1 MKYIL
6 TVTIAFASLLN
17 AQEAELP
24 GWGIYLGAGMGS
36 ASLEESEGIELG
48 YEPALPFIG
57 VSKGFML
64 GVPLVVTVGL
74 GKRSY
79 NMDIDFF
86 GYEMSQGVSMDY
98 LDIGAQMPY
107 PLGPGFA
114 QIGAL
119 FGTPLGG
126 KVTVDMDGDEASED
140 IDSGDLDPDYGLMF
154 SYSYPISEQLSVTP
168 GYYLGLAEQSDGG
181 PKFNGIFLLLG
192 YTF

>member
-1 MKYIL
+1 
-6 TVTIAFASLLN
+6 
-17 AQEAELP
+17 
-24 GWGIYLGAGMGS
+24 
-36 ASLEESEGIELG
+36 
-48 YEPALPFIG
+48 
-57 VSKGFML
+57 
-64 GVPLVVTVGL
+64 
-74 GKRSY
+74 
-79 NMDIDFF
+79 
-86 GYEMSQGVSMDY
+86 MDY
-98 LDIGAQMPY
+98 LDIGAQMPF

-126 KVTVDMDGDEASED
+126 KVTVDMDGNEATED